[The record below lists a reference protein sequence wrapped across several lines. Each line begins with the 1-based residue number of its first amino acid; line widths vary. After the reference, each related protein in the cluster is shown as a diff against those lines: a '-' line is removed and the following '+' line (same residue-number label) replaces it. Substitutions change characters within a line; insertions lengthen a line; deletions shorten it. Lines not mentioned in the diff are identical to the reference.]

1 VALLIGFAPF
11 VVFCIV
17 ARLSL
22 NLALWIAFATS
33 FSLGLR
39 SFFETGVLRLFD
51 AGGTALFGLLA
62 LYVGFIQPGME
73 LPRVG
78 MVLEIGLLGIAA
90 WSLAK
95 HKPFT
100 LEYAGAQISPEHW
113 DTLAFVRANYRL
125 TWAWAA
131 TFAFMAAADAET
143 LFLHTVAPNMA
154 AAIGLAALAGALIYT
169 WQSGVQ
175 IGRRFDK
182 TPY

>member
-1 VALLIGFAPF
+1 MALLIGFAPL

-33 FSLGLR
+33 FSLGLKA
-39 SFFETGVLRLFD
+39 FIETGILRLFD
-51 AGGTALFGLLA
+51 SAGMVLFGALA
-62 LYVGFIQPGME
+62 IYVGFIQPGME
-73 LPRVG
+73 LSRVG
-78 MVLEIGLLGIAA
+78 LFLEIGLFGIAI

-100 LEYAGAQISPEHW
+100 LAYSGEQVSPEHW
-113 DTLAFVRANYRL
+113 DKLAFIRVNYRL
-125 TWAWAA
+125 TWVWAA
-131 TFAFMAAADAET
+131 AFAFMAATDSET
-143 LFLHTVAPNMA
+143 LFLHTVSPNKA
-154 AAIGLAALAGALIYT
+154 AAMGLAALAGALIYT

-182 TPY
+182 APF